1 MNDDYTENGN
11 TPEDPK
17 EQRAESSVY
26 SYNYREMKNSA
37 TSDGDY
43 DARRDEVHHTE
54 STGQTG
60 ARGYGSQTGGF
71 DTQGYGSQTGGSGAR
86 EYGGSD
92 RSYGAYY
99 DDGAREYGPQGY
111 GNADGGYGPR
121 DPDGSNRYSYYA
133 GPDHTRSD
141 YSEYGQQGPQRTYK
155 NRRQRKKPG
164 KAIVKF
170 FSTKGNFG
178 INIVKAAVI
187 AVVFGVIAG
196 GIIYAINP
204 AEETASTTDAAVT
217 HSDSTEVTS
226 TGSFSTATDVSGVVE
241 NVMPSIV
248 SITTVTMTEY
258 YDFFGESQSYE
269 GEGSGSGIIVADD
282 NDYLYIA
289 TNNHV
294 VEDASSLTV
303 GFSDETTAEGTV
315 KGTSSAADLAV
326 VTIAKEDLEAE
337 TLDIVKVA
345 SLGDSTELK
354 VGEQAIAIGN
364 ALGYGQS
371 VTVGYISAV
380 DRQVMIEDTD
390 GSTTTSTLIQTDAA
404 INPGNSGGALL
415 NINGEVI
422 GINSVKYSD
431 TSVEG
436 MGYAIPIST
445 ASPIIDKLIQREAV
459 SEDEQAYLGVSGV
472 AVDSTAASTYNMP
485 QGLYLTQVAKGSAA
499 EQAGLQEGD
508 IITAFDGQTITSME
522 ELQSEIQYFAAG
534 EDVEIVYERLDD
546 GVYAEQTVTVTLGKK
561 S

>member
-1 MNDDYTENGN
+1 MNGNGTQDDRPERGGQEGRENG
-11 TPEDPK
+11 TGRGTDAQEV
-17 EQRAESSVY
+17 SGVY
-26 SYNYREMKNSA
+26 SYNYREVKNAA
-37 TSDGDY
+37 TRDGDY
-43 DARRDEVHHTE
+43 DVRRDDVHQAESAGGYSGTE
-54 STGQTG
+54 YGNGSYSGTSDANTGPSD
-60 ARGYGSQTGGF
+60 AGYGSGG
-71 DTQGYGSQTGGSGAR
+71 YSGA
-86 EYGGSD
+86 
-92 RSYGAYY
+92 
-99 DDGAREYGPQGY
+99 GY
-111 GNADGGYGPR
+111 ESG
-121 DPDGSNRYSYYA
+121 YSYYA
-133 GPDHTRSD
+133 NEQG
-141 YSEYGQQGPQRTYK
+141 QGPQRTYK
-155 NRRQRKKPG
+155 NRRTQRYPG
-164 KAIVKF
+164 RAVVRF
-170 FSTKGNFG
+170 FSQKGHFG
-178 INIVKAAVI
+178 VNLVKCIIFAA
-187 AVVFGVIAG
+187 VFGVVAG
-196 GIIYAINP
+196 GIIYVINP
-204 AEETASTTDAAVT
+204 AEEESSATDAAVT
-217 HSDSTEVTS
+217 YSDSTEATS

-258 YDFFGESQSYE
+258 YNFFGESQSYE

-282 NDYLYIA
+282 NTYLYIA

-303 GFSDETTAEGTV
+303 GFSDDTTAEGTV

-326 VTIAKEDLEAE
+326 VTIAKADLSAE

-380 DRQVMIEDTD
+380 DRQVVIEDTD
-390 GSTTTSTLIQTDAA
+390 GTTTTSTLIQTDAA

-445 ASPIIDKLIQREAV
+445 ASPIIDKLIQRETVA
-459 SEDEQAYLGVSGV
+459 EDEQAYLGVSGV

-485 QGLYLTQVAKGSAA
+485 QGLYLTQVASGSAA
-499 EQAGLQEGD
+499 AKAGLQEGD
-508 IITAFDGQTITSME
+508 IITAFDGQIITSME

-534 EDVEIVYERLDD
+534 DEVEIVYERLDD
-546 GVYAEQTVTVTLGKK
+546 GVYAETTVTVTLGKK